1 MFDIVKDIDQWG
13 KGSLFKYGFLQSLVI
28 MLIFLLCAWLCKRA
42 INRWIR
48 KKEIV
53 NAKFVMRIVKITLY
67 TIAIYGCLSLLTPFE
82 SVLGKIWRS
91 GIRSCGPGIHGQLC
105 KRIVDYH
112 LQAV

>member
-48 KKEIV
+48 KKEMC
-53 NAKFVMRIVKITLY
+53 KCTKKI
-67 TIAIYGCLSLLTPFE
+67 SLPQICIL
-82 SVLGKIWRS
+82 
-91 GIRSCGPGIHGQLC
+91 
-105 KRIVDYH
+105 
-112 LQAV
+112 